1 MSEGRWG
8 IGQKFILFISLSV
21 LVFLVGI
28 FLITR
33 NVLGDYALATADELS
48 ETILDQTDKR
58 VDQFFEEMEHLARG
72 LAGTRAVLTA
82 DEAAMGDLFIATV
95 LPRSRYLRAI
105 YLGTEDGRMF
115 EWGVGKGFV
124 NHRPSFPA
132 GYDPRVR
139 PWYRTALE
147 KGDFA
152 ISDPYI
158 YASVDDIGI
167 TCALPVTRADGT
179 RVGVLGLDILLED
192 LRRILEDLEIPKQG
206 RAILVSSSGVVV
218 ASQFPEDR
226 AADPSQKGFALP
238 VSLEEIRGSAGSFTA
253 GIEGMKT
260 HFVYKKTSR
269 ADWTIVVG
277 MPLDSILE
285 SMRNLLNIISMV
297 EIILMLMLTLALAV
311 ITGRLILSPL
321 AGIVAV
327 INRLKAGDKTA
338 RVQVRSGDEFGVLG
352 DEFNMLVDEVD
363 GYSRNLEEKV
373 RQRTEEIWRL
383 QKENTQLRVAE
394 ERRRIYRD
402 MHDTIGAKLTNIFF
416 CGGVAKDLAKDGP
429 EKLRE
434 MLERIE
440 ANCLE
445 AVASLRGIVQ
455 GMHEDD
461 RMGSDLVKFVSSGIR
476 QRLESRDIDF
486 DCRIRNRRA
495 LRELGEATRTEL
507 EKVLEELVSNTLKH
521 SGASRVRL
529 RLSAGPRGILLRFSD
544 DGAGFDPAATR
555 SGSFGLANIRFR
567 VERLGGKASLRSAPG
582 RGVEYSALLPAVD
595 EENHE
600 DR

>member
-1 MSEGRWG
+1 MKEGRWG
-8 IGQKFILFISLSV
+8 ISQKFILFISLSV

-33 NVLGDYALATADELS
+33 NVLGDYALAAADELS

-58 VDQFFEEMEHLARG
+58 LGQFFEEMEHLARG
-72 LAGTRAVLTA
+72 LAGTRAVLSA
-82 DEAAMGDLFIATV
+82 DEEAMGDLFVATV
-95 LPRSRYLRAI
+95 LPRARYLRAI

-115 EWGVGKGFV
+115 EWGTGKGFV
-124 NHRPSFPA
+124 DHRPSFPP

-139 PWYRTALE
+139 PWYRTAVE

-167 TCALPVTRADGT
+167 TCALPVIGKDGS

-192 LRRILEDLEIPKQG
+192 LRRILEGLDIPKQG
-206 RAILVSSSGVVV
+206 KAFLLSSTGVVV
-218 ASQFPEDR
+218 ASQFPGDQ
-226 AADPSQKGFALP
+226 AADPSQLGFALP
-238 VSLEEIRGSAGSFTA
+238 ISPESLQGPSGAFTTA
-253 GIEGMKT
+253 IDDEDI
-260 HFVYKKTSR
+260 HFVYKRTSR
-269 ADWTIVVG
+269 ADWTVVVG
-277 MPLDSILE
+277 MPLGSILE

-297 EIILMLMLTLALAV
+297 EIILMLMLTLALAG

-321 AGIVAV
+321 SGIVTV
-327 INRLKAGDKTA
+327 INRLKGGDKTA

-352 DEFNMLVDEVD
+352 EEFNMLVDEVD
-363 GYSRNLEEKV
+363 GYSRNLEDKV
-373 RQRTEEIWRL
+373 RQRTEEIWQL
-383 QKENTQLRVAE
+383 QKENTRLRVAE

-416 CGGVAKDLAKDGP
+416 CGGVAKDLAKEGP

-445 AVASLRGIVQ
+445 AVASLRGIVR

-461 RMGSDLVKFVSSGIR
+461 RMGSDLVKFVSAGIR

-486 DCRIRNRRA
+486 DCRIRNRRF
-495 LRELGEATRTEL
+495 LRELGEEPRTEI
-507 EKVLEELVSNTLKH
+507 EKVLEELVSNALKH
-521 SGASRVRL
+521 SGATRVRL
-529 RLSAGPRGILLRFSD
+529 RLSSGPRGILLRFSD
-544 DGAGFDPAATR
+544 DGVGFDPAETR
-555 SGSFGLANIRFR
+555 AGSFGLANVRYR
-567 VERLGGKASLRSAPG
+567 VERLGGKVSVRSTPG
-582 RGVEYSALLPAVD
+582 RGVEYSALLPAPK
-595 EENHE
+595 ESHEN
-600 DR
+600 R

>member
-1 MSEGRWG
+1 MTEGRWG

-33 NVLGDYALATADELS
+33 NVLSDYALATADELAS
-48 ETILDQTDKR
+48 TILDQTDKR
-58 VDQFFEEMEHLARG
+58 LGQFFEEMEHLARG
-72 LAGTRAVLTA
+72 LAGTRAVLEA
-82 DEAAMGDLFIATV
+82 DEAAMGDLFVATV
-95 LPRSRYLRAI
+95 LPRARYLRAV

-124 NHRPSFPA
+124 DYRPSFPP

-139 PWYRTALE
+139 PWYRAALD

-167 TCALPVTRADGT
+167 TCALPVAGSGGT
-179 RVGVLGLDILLED
+179 LVGVLGLDILLED
-192 LRRILEDLEIPKQG
+192 LRRILEDLDIPKQG
-206 RAILVSSSGVVV
+206 KALLVSSTGVVV
-218 ASQFPEDR
+218 ASQFPGDR
-226 AADPSQKGFALP
+226 AADPSQKGFAMPIGPDALRE
-238 VSLEEIRGSAGSFTA
+238 VSGAFTTSID
-253 GIEGMKT
+253 GEDV

-269 ADWTIVVG
+269 ADWTVAVG
-277 MPLDSILE
+277 MPLDSILA
-285 SMRNLLNIISMV
+285 SMRALLNIISMV
-297 EIILMLMLTLALAV
+297 EIILMLMLTLALAG
-311 ITGRLILSPL
+311 ITGRLIVSPL

-327 INRLKAGDKTA
+327 INRLKAGDKAA
-338 RVQVRSGDEFGVLG
+338 RVLVRTGDEFGVLG

-363 GYSRNLEEKV
+363 GYSRDLEDKV
-373 RQRTEEIWRL
+373 RQRTEEIWLL
-383 QKENTQLRVAE
+383 QKENTRLRVAE

-402 MHDTIGAKLTNIFF
+402 MHDSIGAKLTNIFF
-416 CGGVAKDLAKDGP
+416 CGGVAKDLAREGP
-429 EKLRE
+429 DKLRE

-445 AVASLRGIVQ
+445 AVASLRGVIL

-461 RMGSDLVKFVSSGIR
+461 RMGSDLVKFVSAGIR
-476 QRLESRDIDF
+476 QRLESRDMDF

-495 LRELGEATRTEL
+495 LRELGDEERTEI
-507 EKVLEELVSNTLKH
+507 EKVLEELVSNVLRH

-529 RLSAGPRGILLRFSD
+529 RLSAGPRGVLLRFSD
-544 DGAGFDPAATR
+544 DGAGFDPGAAPA
-555 SGSFGLANIRFR
+555 SSFGLANVRFR
-567 VERLGGKASLRSAPG
+567 IERLGGKVSMRAAPG
-582 RGVEYSALLPAVD
+582 RGVEYSALIPCRRED
-595 EENHE
+595 HE